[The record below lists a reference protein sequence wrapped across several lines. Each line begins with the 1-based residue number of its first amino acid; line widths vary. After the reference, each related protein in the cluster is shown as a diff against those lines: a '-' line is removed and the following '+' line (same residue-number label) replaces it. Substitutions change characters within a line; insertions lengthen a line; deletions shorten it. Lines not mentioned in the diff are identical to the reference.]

1 MKKNN
6 EAFYQ
11 AFASNIK
18 ILLKAVVEDQRNF
31 KVIINYLA
39 KLENIDIESKDE
51 IGFMNARE
59 VFMIALNCNDC
70 YKLKE
75 NIKLIMKVIK
85 KEEKTFDNIVTILND
100 FMDKNE
106 NNCKTFLNFEEIQ
119 EICSFCDDI
128 SDIENDN

>member
-6 EAFYQ
+6 GAFYH
-11 AFASNIK
+11 ALASNIK
-18 ILLKAVVEDQRNF
+18 YILAAVVEDQRNF
-31 KVIINYLA
+31 KVVIKSFA
-39 KLENIDIESKDE
+39 KQENIDIESKDE
-51 IGFMNARE
+51 IGFMDARD

-70 YKLKE
+70 NKLKE

-85 KEEKTFDNIVTILND
+85 KEEKTFDNIVTVLND
-100 FMDKNE
+100 FVDKNE

-119 EICSFCDDI
+119 EICSFCEDI